1 MRRAE
6 QTSQEFTFLLLVVSA
21 IDVRLEGLSPAC
33 VRSGISG
40 WRDRA
45 LYPLAAGRRAARRIL
60 AELWVGPPPIFLFYK
75 LVGGGGGRGGLRYG
89 VSFADS
95 RWQQPGQGAYSMLRL
110 LDGTGS

>member
-1 MRRAE
+1 MAG
-6 QTSQEFTFLLLVVSA
+6 
-21 IDVRLEGLSPAC
+21 IGWPSPAC
-33 VRSGISG
+33 VRSGMSG

-95 RWQQPGQGAYSMLRL
+95 RWQQPGQSPLSVLQIFRSVVDDPVGRCAR
-110 LDGTGS
+110 